1 MKYIVQINTRLMN
14 SIVEEIKFSNA
25 IPFSRNILVASTLE
39 SDLAVNFIKNII
51 YNNNTEDKYT
61 LNNKHHSYLFILF

>member
-61 LNNKHHSYLFILF
+61 LNNN